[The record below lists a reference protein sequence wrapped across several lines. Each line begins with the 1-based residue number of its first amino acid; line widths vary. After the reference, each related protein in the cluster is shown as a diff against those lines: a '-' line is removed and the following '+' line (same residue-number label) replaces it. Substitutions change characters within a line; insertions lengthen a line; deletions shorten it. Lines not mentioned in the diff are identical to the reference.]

1 MPPKKAKARQKT
13 APARARVTRVI
24 MACGTCDAD
33 ERTAEIVD
41 GLCRECRVGLA
52 LETQDGTPVPVVP
65 QTFLSGPAPDVVDVA
80 RWAAEVREAGGLRSK
95 AGRRR

>member
-1 MPPKKAKARQKT
+1 
-13 APARARVTRVI
+13 